1 MSLIWYD
8 IHFLYIIVFFLLIS
22 LFCMLWKNHKIRNKI
37 KKKRYLNEYNRRK
50 KLSIILLCALSVTIL
65 YTGYLSLDLIL
76 CDSITCEA
84 ILTHKSNIPRRATW
98 DIGFE
103 LDENYIDLQSWSSDI
118 KKYDLQE
125 GEHYRITY
133 SKRTKMLLSAEKI
146 DEDEKDFPSASTP

>member
-8 IHFLYIIVFFLLIS
+8 ISFLYIILFFLITT
-22 LFCMLWKNHKIRNKI
+22 LFCMLRKNKKIRNKI

-50 KLSIILLCALSVTIL
+50 KLSIILLCALFVTIL
-65 YTGYLSLDLIL
+65 YTGYVSLDLVL
-76 CDSITCEA
+76 CDYITCEA

-98 DIGFE
+98 NIGFE
-103 LDENYIDLQSWSSDI
+103 LDEKYIDLQSWSSDI
-118 KKYDLQE
+118 KKYDLRE

-146 DEDEKDFPSASTP
+146 KEDEQGLS

>member
-8 IHFLYIIVFFLLIS
+8 IHFLYIIVFFLIVS
-22 LFCMLWKNHKIRNKI
+22 LFSMLRKNHKIRNKI

-50 KLSIILLCALSVTIL
+50 KLSIILLCALFMTIL
-65 YTGYLSLDLIL
+65 YTGYLSLDLVL
-76 CDSITCEA
+76 CDYITCEA
-84 ILTHKSNIPRRATW
+84 ILTHKSNRPRRATW
-98 DIGFE
+98 NIGFE
-103 LDENYIDLQSWSSDI
+103 LNEKYISVQSWSSDI
-118 KKYDLQE
+118 KKYDLRE